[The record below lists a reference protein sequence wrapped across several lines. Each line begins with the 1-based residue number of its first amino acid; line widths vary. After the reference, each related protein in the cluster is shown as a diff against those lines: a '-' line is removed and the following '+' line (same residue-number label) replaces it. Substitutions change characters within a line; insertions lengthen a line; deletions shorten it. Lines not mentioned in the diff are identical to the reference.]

1 MQNKL
6 SIRERIIHMPTN
18 RERSLT
24 DVLECLNFIVEAN
37 DRSSVYLVADIE
49 KYRQKENVDPNIIV
63 ELENAKRYEVDAVYF
78 RFFEGGR
85 PPLPQIYI
93 YDNTKRARREGD
105 YVETH
110 KNLWSAGV
118 IPVYFTI
125 DRQQLRI
132 YDGRQPVEIQKN
144 GATSVDPIDYFA
156 LGDIAEVDRALQQYD
171 ARLFDNG
178 EFWDKGNESEH
189 FLNDKSVYEK
199 LLSGLRAVR
208 KHLFKNKE
216 LSNVVDRLL
225 IMSILIKY
233 LEENGTDETG
243 TNHAAI
249 FFKEHVGCD
258 TLVQA
263 IREGRYVTLLDALA
277 RHFNGG
283 VFRLNDEERRVLTD
297 TDLTEFAAFLDGTLE
312 GDEYVLWKEYS
323 FKHIPIELISNFYEE
338 FLPQDNKFG
347 KRQNGSYYTPHYLVR
362 LLVDENLPLQ
372 KGSLQK
378 VIDVSCGSGIFL
390 VTAFKRLVQI
400 WRYNHSWAFPTPEE
414 LEEILSDFIFGV
426 DLNANAVQLTIFSLD
441 LSLCSMLSPRQIW
454 TDLKFVD
461 INNKNVFND
470 DFFNFVSR
478 SNYDYGLVI
487 GNPPFVEFK
496 EEQYRGYKSRLEQAG
511 MPLLTDI
518 PRYNS
523 SLMFLDASM
532 HLLRKGGKLC
542 MIMPTSPMLYSG
554 GDFRQQFFSTYHVGQ
569 VIDFTFLK
577 NILFNNARVA
587 TVALFAENRKPDGQ
601 DVLHLVAKHTLTNRE
616 KIFFE
621 FDYYDFY
628 SVPQVLA
635 LSSGDVWKANL
646 MGGVRAFNILTKYEA
661 SPSINDYLLK
671 QRRERRWEFGEGY
684 QIGNAKYT
692 ADYITGH
699 PCVDDITFN
708 DDGSFSTYVVEE
720 KMFQWPRKKS
730 LYEPP
735 HLLVKRTI
743 GKNAIPVA
751 LSDEYL
757 TFKEG
762 VIGIHSPESDRPA
775 LQRLADYITENNA
788 LLRFLIILRSNRAGK
803 NRSVYTHYMSDFLR
817 LPYMAEGEVT
827 TEEERLVVNDAV
839 DFYFPYF
846 DRIIN
851 LKMDEVIEDPY
862 ELQEFGDVYSKALNI
877 VYQDG
882 NKKYRLSDVYIGS
895 TSFICI
901 FSYSDKDIKTQLRD
915 TSADLE
921 SLLEYVGED
930 YIIKRVVRA
939 YTADSIVMIK
949 PRQRRYWLK
958 SMALRDAD
966 ETFND
971 IMSKGNE

>member
-1 MQNKL
+1 MDDARL
-6 SIRERIIHMPTN
+6 IPTN
-18 RERSLT
+18 QDRSLM
-24 DVLECLNFIVEAN
+24 DVLECLNFTVEAN

-49 KYRQKENVDPNIIV
+49 KYRQREDVDPNIIV
-63 ELENAKRYEVDAVYF
+63 DLENAKRYEVDAVYF

-85 PPLPQIYI
+85 IPLPQIYI
-93 YDNTKRARREGD
+93 FDYTKKAKWEGD
-105 YVETH
+105 YVEIH

-144 GATSVDPIDYFA
+144 GEASVEPIDHFV
-156 LGDIAEVDRALQQYD
+156 LGDIEEVDRALKQYD

-208 KHLFKNKE
+208 KHLYRNKT
-216 LSNVVDRLL
+216 LSNIVDRLL

-243 TNHAAI
+243 ANHAAS

-258 TLVQA
+258 NLVEA
-263 IREGRYVTLLDALA
+263 IRGGRYVTLLDALA
-277 RHFNGG
+277 SHFNGG
-283 VFRLNDEERRVLTD
+283 VFRLSDEERHVLENS
-297 TDLTEFAAFLDGTLE
+297 DLTEFAAFLEGTLE

-338 FLPQDNKFG
+338 FIPQNNNSG
-347 KRQNGSYYTPHYLVR
+347 KRQNGAYYTPHYLVR
-362 LLVDENLPLQ
+362 LLVDESLPLQ
-372 KGSLQK
+372 KGNLQK

-390 VTAFKRLVQI
+390 VTVFKRLVQI
-400 WRYNHSWAFPTPEE
+400 WRYNHAWAMPTPEE
-414 LEEILSDFIFGV
+414 MEKILSDYIFGV
-426 DLNANAVQLTIFSLD
+426 DINANAVQLTIFSLN

-470 DFFNFVSR
+470 DFFNFEPR
-478 SNYDYGLVI
+478 IGHDFGLVI
-487 GNPPFVEFK
+487 GNPPFVEYK
-496 EEQYRGYKSRLEQAG
+496 EEQYKRYRLELEQSG
-511 MPLLTDI
+511 TPLLTDI

-532 HLLRKGGKLC
+532 HLLKKCGKLC

-554 GDFRQQFFSTYHVGQ
+554 GGFRQKFFSTYHVGQ

-577 NILFNNARVA
+577 NLLFSSARVA
-587 TVALFAENRKPDGQ
+587 TVALFAENREPDGQ
-601 DVLHLVAKHTLTNRE
+601 DVLHLVAKHTLANRE

-628 SVPQVLA
+628 SVPQTLA
-635 LSSGDVWKANL
+635 SSSSDVWKANL
-646 MGGVRAFNILTKYEA
+646 MGGVRAFNILTKYGA
-661 SPSINDYLLK
+661 CPTIKDYLLK
-671 QRRERRWEFGEGY
+671 QRRERKWEFGEGF
-684 QIGNAKYT
+684 QIGNAKEP
-692 ADYITGH
+692 ADFITGH
-699 PCVDDITFN
+699 LCVDDRAFYEDGTFA
-708 DDGSFSTYVVEE
+708 TYTVEE
-720 KMFQWPRKKS
+720 KLFQWPRKQL

-762 VIGIHSPESDRPA
+762 VIGIHSPENDRQE
-775 LQRLADYITENNA
+775 LQRMADYLTMNNA

-817 LPYMAEGEVT
+817 LPYRTEGEVIS
-827 TEEERLVVNDAV
+827 EDERLVVNDAV
-839 DFYFPYF
+839 DYYLPYF
-846 DRIIN
+846 DRIVN
-851 LKMDEVIEDPY
+851 LKMDEIIDDPE
-862 ELQEFGDVYSKALNI
+862 ELQEFGEIYSKALNA

-882 NKKYRLSDVYIGS
+882 SKKYRLSDVYIGL
-895 TSFICI
+895 TSFICV
-901 FSYSDKDIKTQLRD
+901 FSYSDKASKTRLHD
-915 TSADLE
+915 TSTDMG

-939 YTADSIVMIK
+939 YTVDSIVMIK

-971 IMSKGNE
+971 IMSKVDE

>member
-1 MQNKL
+1 MVDATH
-6 SIRERIIHMPTN
+6 IPTN
-18 RERSLT
+18 QDRSLMN
-24 DVLECLNFIVEAN
+24 VLECLNFTVEAN

-49 KYRQKENVDPNIIV
+49 KYRQKDDVDPNIIV

-93 YDNTKRARREGD
+93 FDNTKKCRIEGD
-105 YVETH
+105 SVEIH

-132 YDGRQPVEIQKN
+132 YDGRQPVMIQKN
-144 GATSVDPIDYFA
+144 GEASVEPIDHFA
-156 LGDIAEVDRALQQYD
+156 LGNISEVGQAIKQYD

-208 KHLFKNKE
+208 KHLSKNKS
-216 LSNVVDRLL
+216 LSKVVDRLL

-243 TNHAAI
+243 ANHAAV

-258 TLVQA
+258 SLVPT

-277 RHFNGG
+277 LHFNGG
-283 VFRLNDEERRVLTD
+283 VFRLSDEERQVLANS
-297 TDLTEFAAFLDGTLE
+297 DLTEFAAFLDGTLE

-338 FLPQDNKFG
+338 FLPIDNRTN
-347 KRQNGSYYTPHYLVR
+347 KRQNGAYYTPHYLVR
-362 LLVDENLPLQ
+362 LLVDESLPLQ

-400 WRYNHSWAFPTPEE
+400 WRYNNEWALPTPEK
-414 LEEILSDFIFGV
+414 LEEILSDYIFGV
-426 DLNANAVQLTIFSLD
+426 DLNANAVQLTIFSLN

-470 DFFNFVSR
+470 DFFNFVSK
-478 SNYDYGLVI
+478 STHDFGLVI
-487 GNPPFVEFK
+487 GNPPFVEYK
-496 EEQYRGYKSRLEQAG
+496 EEQYQGYRLQLEQIG
-511 MPLLTDI
+511 TPLLTEI

-523 SLMFLDASM
+523 SLMFLDSSM
-532 HLLRKGGKLC
+532 HLLKQGGKLC
-542 MIMPTSPMLYSG
+542 LIMPTSPMLYGG
-554 GDFRQQFFSTYHVGQ
+554 GDFRQLFFSTYHVGQ

-577 NILFNNARVA
+577 NVLFNNARVA
-587 TVALFAENRKPDGQ
+587 TVALFVENREPDGQ

-628 SVPQVLA
+628 SVPQTLA
-635 LSSGDVWKANL
+635 STSGDVWKANL
-646 MGGVRAFNILTKYEA
+646 MGGVRAFNIMTKYGA
-661 SPSINDYLLK
+661 CPSIKDYLLK
-671 QRRERRWEFGEGY
+671 QRRERKWDFGEGF
-684 QIGNAKYT
+684 QIGNAKAP
-692 ADYITGH
+692 ADYITGQ
-699 PCVDDITFN
+699 PCVDDREFN
-708 DDGSFSTYVVEE
+708 DDGTFKTYTVEE
-720 KMFQWPRKKS
+720 KLFQWPRKRS

-743 GKNAIPVA
+743 GKSAIPVA
-751 LSDEYL
+751 LSDDYL

-762 VIGIHSPESDRPA
+762 IIGIHSPGNDRQE
-775 LQRLADYITENNA
+775 LQRMADYLTKNNA

-817 LPYMAEGEVT
+817 LPYMSEGEVM

-839 DFYFPYF
+839 DYYFPYF
-846 DRIIN
+846 DRIVN
-851 LKMDEVIEDPY
+851 LKMDEIIDDPF
-862 ELQEFGDVYSKALNI
+862 ELQDFGDVYSKALNV

-882 NKKYRLSDVYIGS
+882 RKKYRLSDIYIGP
-895 TSFICI
+895 TSFICV
-901 FSYSDKDIKTQLRD
+901 FSYSDKDYKTRLRD
-915 TSADLE
+915 TDTDLE

-971 IMSKGNE
+971 IMSKGDE